1 MTETVNNALRRAASR
16 LSKAGVATP
25 DRDVRRLM
33 AHVLDVEM
41 AELSARGSDILPDRI
56 NKAFE
61 TIIER
66 REGRE
71 PVSHLVG
78 YRDFWTSRFKVT
90 PDVLDPRPETETLV
104 ACALEGSFE
113 RVLELGVGSGAV
125 LISLLLERPG
135 ARGVGT
141 DISAEAVLIA
151 GQNAEAL
158 GVADRI
164 TLPLSDW
171 FDDVGGRYDLIV
183 SNPPYI
189 AASEMAAL
197 APEVR
202 QFEPRSALTD
212 EQDGL
217 SAYRKIAERASQFMN
232 TNGRVLVEIGPTQA
246 AEVVSLFTE
255 AGFSEV
261 RIHKDF
267 DGRDRVVEAGKG
279 VKTS

>member
-261 RIHKDF
+261 QIHKDF